1 MKKLKILVV
10 EDDAQEAAKIQAQL
24 LNSGYLVCG
33 IASELQQACEMSDQQ
48 QPDLSLIDIFLNGKK
63 DGITFAQTIFNGKSR
78 KHPFIFLTNAADR
91 TTFESA
97 RLTEPF
103 NYLLKPFNELELQYA
118 IELAIEKFAK
128 EEDSCF
134 STAEKASSLLINDV
148 FFVKKGNTLAK
159 VLVNDIK
166 YIEVD
171 GKYCKL
177 AYGNDKFVVQK
188 SMKQL
193 HDQLPAG
200 QFIRVHRNFIAN
212 LNSIQKINLQDHEIV
227 LQDGKS
233 LSFSRRYIDDL
244 MHLFNVLK

>member
-1 MKKLKILVV
+1 MKQLKILVI
-10 EDDAQEAAKIQAQL
+10 EDNAQDAAEIQTL
-24 LNSGYLVCG
+24 LVNSGYLVCG
-33 IASELQQACEMSDQQ
+33 IAPELKQACEMADRL

-63 DGITFAQTIFNGKSR
+63 DGIAFAQTIFNR
-78 KHPFIFLTNAADR
+78 KGGRHPFIFLTSAADR

-103 NYLLKPFNELELQYA
+103 SYLLKPFNQLELQYA

-134 STAEKASSLLINDV
+134 STAEEASPLFINDV
-148 FFVKKGNTLAK
+148 FFIKKGNILAK

-177 AYGNDKFVVQK
+177 AYGNDKFVVQT

-244 MHLFNVLK
+244 MHHFNVLK

>member
-1 MKKLKILVV
+1 MEKLKILVI
-10 EDDAQEAAKIQAQL
+10 EDNAQDAAEIKAQL

-33 IASELQQACEMSDQQ
+33 IASELKQAREMFDKL
-48 QPDLSLIDIFLNGKK
+48 QPDLSVIDIFLNGKK
-63 DGITFAQTIFNGKSR
+63 DGIVFAQTIANRQGA
-78 KHPFIFLTNAADR
+78 KHPFIFLTSATDR

-118 IELAIEKFAK
+118 IELAIEKSAK
-128 EEDSCF
+128 EEDSRF
-134 STAEKASSLLINDV
+134 ATAEEAASLFINNV
-148 FFVKKGNTLAK
+148 FFIKKGNILAK

-177 AYGNDKFVVQK
+177 AYGNDKFVVQQ

>member
-1 MKKLKILVV
+1 MKKLQILVI
-10 EDDAQEAAKIQAQL
+10 EDNEQDAAEIQRQL
-24 LNSGYLVCG
+24 LNNGYHVCG
-33 IASELQQACEMSDQQ
+33 VATHLKQAFDLFEKLR
-48 QPDLSLIDIFLNGKK
+48 PDLCVIDIFLDGKK
-63 DGITFAQTIFNGKSR
+63 DGIVFAQTIFNKNGGR
-78 KHPFIFLTNAADR
+78 YPFIFLTGAADR
-91 TTFESA
+91 GTFESA

-103 NYLLKPFNELELQYA
+103 SYLLKPFNEMELQYA

-128 EEDSCF
+128 EEENHF
-134 STAEKASSLLINDV
+134 ATAEEAASVFVNNV
-148 FFVKKGNTLAK
+148 FFVKKGNILAK
-159 VLVNDIK
+159 VLINDIK

-177 AYGNDKFVVQK
+177 AYGTDKFVVQK

-212 LNSIQKINLQDHEIV
+212 MNSIQKINLEDHEIV

-233 LSFSRRYIDDL
+233 LTFSRRYIDDL
-244 MHLFNVLK
+244 LHVFNVLK